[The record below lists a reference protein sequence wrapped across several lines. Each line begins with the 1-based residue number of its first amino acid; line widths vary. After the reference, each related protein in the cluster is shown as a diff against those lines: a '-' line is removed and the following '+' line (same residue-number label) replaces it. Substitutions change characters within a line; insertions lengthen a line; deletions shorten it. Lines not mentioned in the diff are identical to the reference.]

1 MQELRPRQ
9 LIALWKRALSVG
21 VDAES
26 VDDAMDADDAKSA
39 VIGLIVAIE
48 SSRGPA
54 DRVVSSLEAGGGE
67 PCVETLSGVLDH
79 AMSVL
84 EHLSVSCV
92 RKSRKAV
99 RVLLV
104 GACRGCC

>member
-1 MQELRPRQ
+1 MQ

-54 DRVVSSLEAGGGE
+54 DRVVSSLEPGGE
-67 PCVETLSGVLDH
+67 ACVETLSGVLDH